1 MGFLGFVGWDGG
13 FLETSFVVV
22 HGFQRG
28 FDLGL
33 EDSFRFVSGKP
44 VLKIVVGM
52 EVVDATTETSGV
64 A

>member
-1 MGFLGFVGWDGG
+1 M
-13 FLETSFVVV
+13 ETKSFVVV

-44 VLKIVVGM
+44 ILKGVVGM
-52 EVVDATTETSGV
+52 KVVDATPETSGV
-64 A
+64 AYGHVIPGRMF